1 MPGANGY
8 VGSYFYVDTMP
19 MIDYPGALELYKS
32 VELAGVA
39 GVYVVDGAA
48 LSTLPPKSHTFTI
61 MANANR
67 IAAQLVVDHVAGKVI
82 P

>member
-1 MPGANGY
+1 MRDDPSA
-8 VGSYFYVDTMP
+8 
-19 MIDYPGALELYKS
+19 AELYKS
-32 VELAGVA
+32 GELAGVR

-67 IAAQLVVDHVAGKVI
+67 IAAQLVVDHVAGKVK